1 MENYLS
7 KTDLL
12 EAARENEWDFGNN
25 QLYDLCS
32 AYPDHKKTDIVVAK
46 ILFIGRIYAAAIE
59 RRKNKTDINDDFY
72 IDKVAPAIISSQLD
86 SKLQGLDNKELN
98 EQNISDILALHKYL
112 SDLFNSLTGLNKR
125 SLSSKYLHFHK
136 PHLFFIYDSRAMGA
150 LRSFISRIPLQYLEI
165 LKNKNI
171 DLEYGKFFVKAYT
184 VKNNLE
190 EILGTKLT
198 LRQFDKILISKA
210 NKNLVKK

>member
-1 MENYLS
+1 MESYPN

-12 EAARENEWDFGNN
+12 EAVKENEWDFGNKI
-25 QLYDLCS
+25 LYDLCS
-32 AYPDHKKTDIVVAK
+32 ACPDHKKTDVVIAK

-59 RRKNKTDINDDFY
+59 RRKTKTDINDDFY
-72 IDKVAPAIISSQLD
+72 IDKVAPTIISSQLD
-86 SKLQGLDNKELN
+86 SKLQSLDNKELN

-112 SDLFNSLTGLNKR
+112 SDLFNSLTGLDKR

-150 LRSFISRIPLQYLEI
+150 LRSFISKIPSQYAEI
-165 LKNKNI
+165 LKIKDI

-184 VKNNLE
+184 VKNKLE
-190 EILGTKLT
+190 GILGTKLT

-210 NKNLVKK
+210 NKKLAKK